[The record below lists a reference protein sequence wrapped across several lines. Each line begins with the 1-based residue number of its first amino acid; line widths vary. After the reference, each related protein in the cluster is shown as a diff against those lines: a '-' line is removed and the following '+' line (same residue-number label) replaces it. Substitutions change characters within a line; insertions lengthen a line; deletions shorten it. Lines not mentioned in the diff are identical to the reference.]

1 MMTRK
6 MISRSWKTLLSAS
19 ALGAVL
25 GTAQAATLLVG
36 SYTEGTASEGIY
48 RYQFDTA
55 KGRIEPTPLQVVKTV
70 SPSWLV
76 LSADQRLLFAVN
88 ETPRGHVSSFAV
100 SSKGVITPLNQVSS
114 AGDEPTHASLSQDQ
128 RYLFVANYAVAPD
141 LGGSLMVL
149 PVAKDGKLGDKV
161 QQLAHT
167 PSKVNPERQAGAHV
181 HSVVPSA
188 EGLRLYASD
197 LGADRVFVYAYDG
210 ASPMQPLS
218 PATPASVSL
227 PPGSGP
233 RHLLFDALGK
243 HAYLTL
249 EMSAEV
255 VMFDVRD
262 DALIERQR
270 LPLTD
275 SQDPAAKAGGGLHLS
290 ADGRFLYVSNR
301 GTANQIVVF
310 AIGKQ
315 DGQLSL
321 LQRRSVEGDHPREFA
336 IDPTGKYLL
345 VANQKSNQ
353 IVVMHRDPRTGQLGE
368 TLQKF
373 DQPAP
378 SDLKFLD

>member
-1 MMTRK
+1 
-6 MISRSWKTLLSAS
+6 
-19 ALGAVL
+19 
-25 GTAQAATLLVG
+25 
-36 SYTEGTASEGIY
+36 
-48 RYQFDTA
+48 
-55 KGRIEPTPLQVVKTV
+55 
-70 SPSWLV
+70 
-76 LSADQRLLFAVN
+76 
-88 ETPRGHVSSFAV
+88 
-100 SSKGVITPLNQVSS
+100 
-114 AGDEPTHASLSQDQ
+114 
-128 RYLFVANYAVAPD
+128 
-141 LGGSLMVL
+141 
-149 PVAKDGKLGDKV
+149 
-161 QQLAHT
+161 
-167 PSKVNPERQAGAHV
+167 
-181 HSVVPSA
+181 
-188 EGLRLYASD
+188 
-197 LGADRVFVYAYDG
+197 RVFVYAYDG
-210 ASPMQPLS
+210 ASPTQPLS

-336 IDPTGKYLL
+336 IDPSGKYLL
-345 VANQKSNQ
+345 VAN
-353 IVVMHRDPRTGQLGE
+353 
-368 TLQKF
+368 
-373 DQPAP
+373 
-378 SDLKFLD
+378 